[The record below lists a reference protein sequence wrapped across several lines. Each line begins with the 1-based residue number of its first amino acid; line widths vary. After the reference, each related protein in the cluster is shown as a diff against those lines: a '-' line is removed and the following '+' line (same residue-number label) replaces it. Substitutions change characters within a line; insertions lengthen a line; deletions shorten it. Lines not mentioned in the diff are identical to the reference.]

1 MLMAIEKS
9 KECRVVNNEHL
20 SKNIDR
26 LRKGLEW
33 CQAHDLHVMLPDIV
47 GAKPTILVETSA
59 SCAQLIKDGLAAEI
73 ASRSEGGIHSRVM
86 CVVAEECKIIWIE
99 LGH

>member
-1 MLMAIEKS
+1 MLIAIEKS
-9 KECRVVNNEHL
+9 KDCRVVNNEHL
-20 SKNIDR
+20 CRNIER
-26 LRKGLEW
+26 LRRGLEW

-59 SCAQLIKDGLAAEI
+59 SCSKLIKDGLAAEI
-73 ASRSEGGIHSRVM
+73 GRDSSGGIHGRVM

-99 LGH
+99 RGH